1 MELQD
6 FYNRI
11 NLNTDLNNI
20 SKNICNT
27 YNLGK
32 HISDKILEIGYE
44 DFNYILTASTGKYFI
59 KILYS
64 GRDAA
69 EAESYVKRI
78 NAISNSKVSFPKALK
93 INNKILYNL
102 KIDKIEY
109 RIIVFEYIN
118 GENLF
123 TLNHI
128 PDNKELKEIA
138 KQIKYIHNIDI
149 KPEFIYDSWAICNFI
164 EEYNKKEK
172 FLPEEY
178 KNKIKSIY
186 DKYKKIDM
194 NDFKYAF
201 VHGDV
206 MNTNVMKDN
215 KNKLWIIDIAVSN
228 YLPRIV
234 DLAVTAAN
242 LCTIKESKQETYK
255 RISILLEEYTIDS
268 NLTPK
273 EKENFKLFF
282 DTTNAMYILQSSY
295 QKNIGNI
302 SEENN
307 YWFEKGCTGLKFS
320 DDISFNKI
328 FNALK

>member
-11 NLNTDLNNI
+11 NLNTDLSNI
-20 SKNICNT
+20 SENICST

-32 HISDKILEIGYE
+32 HISDEILEIGYE
-44 DFNYILTASTGKYFI
+44 DFNYILISTTGKYFI

-64 GRDAA
+64 GRDNA
-69 EAESYVKRI
+69 EAESYVERI

-93 INNKILYNL
+93 INDKILYNI
-102 KIDKIEY
+102 KINKIEY

-123 TLNHI
+123 SLKHI
-128 PDNKELKEIA
+128 PSNQELQEIS
-138 KQIKYIHNIDI
+138 KQIKYIHDIDI

-178 KNKIKSIY
+178 KKKIKSIY
-186 DKYKKIDM
+186 NKYKNVDM
-194 NDFKYAF
+194 NDLKYAF

-215 KNKLWIIDIAVSN
+215 NNKLWIIDIAVSN

-234 DLAVTAAN
+234 DLVVTAAN
-242 LCTIKESKQETYK
+242 LCTIEESKEETYK
-255 RISILLEEYTIDS
+255 RISILLKEYTVDT

-282 DTTNAMYILQSSY
+282 DVTNAMYILQSSY

-307 YWFEKGCTGLKFS
+307 YWFTKGCTGLKFS
-320 DDISFNKI
+320 DDINFNEI
-328 FNALK
+328 FKSLK